1 MDDFLNVFLLFIIF
15 LLSSKIPLIY
25 SDLNFKYLSSIT
37 LENKNI
43 FVIEKNG
50 VYICDPDFT
59 KINKT
64 VKLFE
69 TEEEK
74 ISTLDKLSSV
84 ILLKRTKYI
93 ISLINFKVYFFD
105 TNGNYLY
112 NTEKLIEDCTPTS
125 ISLVPLSYS
134 MEYTE
139 YILSYFDSNTKLN
152 LLLYGYDFSKNESE
166 FISKT
171 IEDNLKFRKCNDT
184 SCYYDPND
192 SVFEFKNQG
201 LNCLFL
207 AKYYDTTEKF
217 IVCFFVASFGS
228 NEYLEEMIFE
238 IGNDDQ
244 IKLSTDF
251 SHGYMTHQN
260 IINIKADS
268 NHDISLALVCI
279 IISNDKP
286 ICYKFTLYSDYARF
300 DAIES
305 LIFDNECK
313 SVLYGTK
320 VTFLY
325 EIENIVFSCL
335 SDGDGAI
342 QIGILDD
349 NIEYIDNYIDYLFCS
364 NIFGHSILYS
374 NDDYIIISDMSCDE
388 EDTPSD
394 NNEIVLK
401 STEIIHQ
408 EEEYKLTSSI
418 ITSTENI
425 RTSFISG
432 TSNNYILNTS
442 IISDTSNNAIIEK
455 TSIISSTSNIDN
467 NEKTS
472 IILGTSY
479 NIIIEKTSIIS
490 TSSNINNIEKTSI
503 ISGTSNNG
511 IEKTSIMPDTNINI
525 KSDKL
530 LCPAECK
537 TCFESNNEIVCT
549 ECNKENGYF
558 PLSFSDNESIKNEN
572 CINKEK
578 KEKKYPNFYLDRETE
593 IYKPCYENCKT
604 CEEKGDGENNNC
616 LTCDSEYIL
625 KPDYEYTKNC
635 VPKYKYLYYY
645 NEFNQYIET
654 ETPNCPSEFPIKIK
668 EKNKCIDKCSN
679 DLNYTYTYNNI
690 CYLQC
695 PENTY
700 DENNNLICKD
710 DPTKCLLTKDE
721 IFIEDDSYINEEI
734 KKIIEQ
740 YANEYNYTNN
750 HISIINIGN
759 YSVTLY
765 KNKTCVSEL
774 SVSPIQI
781 DLSSAS
787 SKVKK
792 HYNISENEEL
802 IVGIVKNNLSNTES
816 FEVYE
821 SHSGK
826 PLNIFN
832 ICKDDT
838 YSIEKSLLEELS
850 TNSKVDFKDLE
861 EMANQDINII
871 DLSDPFYND
880 ICFHY
885 KSKFDKDIPLKD
897 RALIYYPNISLCEE
911 GCELE
916 AVFLQNWT
924 TKCNCFFGENK
935 VGIKDNA
942 FYQSQFGEFEELISL
957 ANINVM
963 KCYKDIFKMNFFK
976 KSYGNFIILT
986 IISVEIICS
995 VINFIKS
1002 FFYIKKYIFIITK
1015 KFLKHLKKEN
1025 GSLNIIS
1032 FDINKEPNSP
1042 PHKTSND
1049 NFNNSNQNNNENTN
1063 NNVIKKN
1070 KRKSRISSKN
1080 LEVFKPNNKLNEE
1093 MSTIKSKN
1101 HLGKKESNSKLIKL
1115 HNITLNNNTF
1125 NYKNNIPEDNL
1136 EIIFKEDLDINIE
1149 DFLKTDPDDMDYD
1162 DALRRDN
1169 RKFCNY
1175 YWDKIQSNQIL
1186 INTFYYNEHLKP
1198 RTIKFILL
1206 ALQIDLYFF
1215 VNGLFYNEEYVKKI
1229 FDLKKDTLYKKF
1241 LRFTDNLFYA
1251 FIVGIIMNYV
1261 IEFFFIEEKK
1271 LRVTLKREKDNIL
1284 VLKYE
1289 MIQIIKDINKRYISF
1304 IIVCFVIGIFTWYHI
1319 YCFNNIYPHMQEE
1332 WLIFSILIIVSV
1344 QILSLLASLAETIL
1358 RFLSFRFKSEKLFK
1372 LSLILS

>member
-1 MDDFLNVFLLFIIF
+1 M
-15 LLSSKIPLIY
+15 Y
-25 SDLNFKYLSSIT
+25 
-37 LENKNI
+37 
-43 FVIEKNG
+43 
-50 VYICDPDFT
+50 
-59 KINKT
+59 
-64 VKLFE
+64 
-69 TEEEK
+69 
-74 ISTLDKLSSV
+74 
-84 ILLKRTKYI
+84 R
-93 ISLINFKVYFFD
+93 
-105 TNGNYLY
+105 
-112 NTEKLIEDCTPTS
+112 
-125 ISLVPLSYS
+125 
-134 MEYTE
+134 
-139 YILSYFDSNTKLN
+139 
-152 LLLYGYDFSKNESE
+152 
-166 FISKT
+166 
-171 IEDNLKFRKCNDT
+171 R
-184 SCYYDPND
+184 
-192 SVFEFKNQG
+192 
-201 LNCLFL
+201 
-207 AKYYDTTEKF
+207 
-217 IVCFFVASFGS
+217 
-228 NEYLEEMIFE
+228 
-238 IGNDDQ
+238 
-244 IKLSTDF
+244 
-251 SHGYMTHQN
+251 
-260 IINIKADS
+260 
-268 NHDISLALVCI
+268 
-279 IISNDKP
+279 
-286 ICYKFTLYSDYARF
+286 
-300 DAIES
+300 
-305 LIFDNECK
+305 
-313 SVLYGTK
+313 
-320 VTFLY
+320 
-325 EIENIVFSCL
+325 
-335 SDGDGAI
+335 
-342 QIGILDD
+342 
-349 NIEYIDNYIDYLFCS
+349 
-364 NIFGHSILYS
+364 
-374 NDDYIIISDMSCDE
+374 
-388 EDTPSD
+388 
-394 NNEIVLK
+394 
-401 STEIIHQ
+401 
-408 EEEYKLTSSI
+408 
-418 ITSTENI
+418 
-425 RTSFISG
+425 
-432 TSNNYILNTS
+432 
-442 IISDTSNNAIIEK
+442 
-455 TSIISSTSNIDN
+455 
-467 NEKTS
+467 
-472 IILGTSY
+472 
-479 NIIIEKTSIIS
+479 
-490 TSSNINNIEKTSI
+490 
-503 ISGTSNNG
+503 
-511 IEKTSIMPDTNINI
+511 
-525 KSDKL
+525 
-530 LCPAECK
+530 
-537 TCFESNNEIVCT
+537 
-549 ECNKENGYF
+549 
-558 PLSFSDNESIKNEN
+558 
-572 CINKEK
+572 
-578 KEKKYPNFYLDRETE
+578 
-593 IYKPCYENCKT
+593 
-604 CEEKGDGENNNC
+604 DGENNNC
-616 LTCDSEYIL
+616 LTCESEYIL
-625 KPDYEYTKNC
+625 KPDYEYSKNC

-654 ETPNCPSEFPIKIK
+654 ETPNCPQDFPIKII

-695 PENTY
+695 PQNTY

-721 IFIEDDSYINEEI
+721 IFIANDSYINEEI

-774 SVSPIQI
+774 SVSNIQI

-935 VGIKDNA
+935 GGIKDNA

-986 IISVEIICS
+986 IIVVEIICS
-995 VINFIKS
+995 VIYFIKS

-1042 PHKTSND
+1042 PHKTSNG
-1049 NFNNSNQNNNENTN
+1049 NLNNSNQNNNENTN

-1070 KRKSRISSKN
+1070 KRKSRISIKH
-1080 LEVFKPNNKLNEE
+1080 LEVFKPNSKLNEE

-1136 EIIFKEDLDINIE
+1136 EIIFKENLDINIE

-1358 RFLSFRFKSEKLFK
+1358 RFLSFKFKSEKLFK